1 MANPIRKKIHIVT
14 EGNQI
19 TGSIYKVCSNGA
31 SETVSISNWNISD
44 SSTVIVPNAST
55 LINVQPDQ
63 ILAGD
68 MIISTEY
75 ELITKTSDFGSLVS
89 GDSITV
95 DSVSYTVRDLR
106 KENDGVFCRISLQ
119 KT

>member
-1 MANPIRKKIHIVT
+1 MPFT
-14 EGNQI
+14 EDATTQNVYLDDFGVSCTSGST
-19 TGSIYKVCSNGA
+19 TGLGIL
-31 SETVSISNWNISD
+31 E
-44 SSTVIVPNAST
+44 
-55 LINVQPDQ
+55 QPDQ

-68 MIISTEY
+68 MIVSTEY
-75 ELITKTSDFGSLVS
+75 ELTAKTSDFGTLVS

-95 DSVSYTVRDLR
+95 DSVAYTVRELR

>member
-1 MANPIRKKIHIVT
+1 MAFVEDSTTLSAYLNDFGVSCT
-14 EGNQI
+14 SGGT
-19 TGSIYKVCSNGA
+19 TGLGIL
-31 SETVSISNWNISD
+31 E
-44 SSTVIVPNAST
+44 
-55 LINVQPDQ
+55 QPDQ

-95 DSVSYTVRDLR
+95 DSVAYTVRDLR

>member
-1 MANPIRKKIHIVT
+1 MAFVEDSTTQSAYLNAFGVSCT
-14 EGNQI
+14 SGG
-19 TGSIYKVCSNGA
+19 TTANGIL
-31 SETVSISNWNISD
+31 E
-44 SSTVIVPNAST
+44 
-55 LINVQPDQ
+55 QPDQ

-75 ELITKTSDFGSLVS
+75 ELITKTSDFGTLVS

-95 DSVSYTVRDLR
+95 DSVAYTVRDLR

>member
-1 MANPIRKKIHIVT
+1 MAFVEDSTTQSAYLNDFGVSCT
-14 EGNQI
+14 SGG
-19 TGSIYKVCSNGA
+19 TTANGIL
-31 SETVSISNWNISD
+31 E
-44 SSTVIVPNAST
+44 
-55 LINVQPDQ
+55 QPDQ

-95 DSVSYTVRDLR
+95 DSVAYTVREVR
-106 KENDGVFCRISLQ
+106 KLDDGTFCEISLQ

>member
-1 MANPIRKKIHIVT
+1 MPFTEDTTTQTVYLNDFGVT
-14 EGNQI
+14 CTSGST
-19 TGSIYKVCSNGA
+19 TGLGIL
-31 SETVSISNWNISD
+31 E
-44 SSTVIVPNAST
+44 
-55 LINVQPDQ
+55 QPDQ

-75 ELITKTSDFGSLVS
+75 ELTAKTSDFGTLVS

-95 DSVSYTVRDLR
+95 DSVAYTVRDLR

>member
-1 MANPIRKKIHIVT
+1 MAFVEDSTTQSAYLNDFGVSCT
-14 EGNQI
+14 SGG
-19 TGSIYKVCSNGA
+19 TTANGIL
-31 SETVSISNWNISD
+31 E
-44 SSTVIVPNAST
+44 
-55 LINVQPDQ
+55 QPDQ

-75 ELITKTSDFGSLVS
+75 ELITKTSDFGTLVS

-95 DSVSYTVRDLR
+95 DSVAYTVRDLR
-106 KENDGVFCRISLQ
+106 KENDCVFCRISLQ

>member
-1 MANPIRKKIHIVT
+1 MAFVEDSTTQSAYLNDFGVSCT
-14 EGNQI
+14 SGGT
-19 TGSIYKVCSNGA
+19 TGLGIL
-31 SETVSISNWNISD
+31 E
-44 SSTVIVPNAST
+44 
-55 LINVQPDQ
+55 QPDQ

-75 ELITKTSDFGSLVS
+75 ELTAKTSDFGTLVS

-95 DSVSYTVRDLR
+95 DSVAYTVRELR

>member
-1 MANPIRKKIHIVT
+1 
-14 EGNQI
+14 
-19 TGSIYKVCSNGA
+19 
-31 SETVSISNWNISD
+31 
-44 SSTVIVPNAST
+44 
-55 LINVQPDQ
+55 
-63 ILAGD
+63 

-95 DSVSYTVRDLR
+95 DSVAYTVRELR

>member
-1 MANPIRKKIHIVT
+1 MPFT
-14 EGNQI
+14 EDATTQNVYLDDFG
-19 TGSIYKVCSNGA
+19 
-31 SETVSISNWNISD
+31 VSCTSGGTTAKGI
-44 SSTVIVPNAST
+44 
-55 LINVQPDQ
+55 LEQPDQ

-75 ELITKTSDFGSLVS
+75 ELITKTTDFGSLVS

-95 DSVSYTVRDLR
+95 DSVAYTVRDLR